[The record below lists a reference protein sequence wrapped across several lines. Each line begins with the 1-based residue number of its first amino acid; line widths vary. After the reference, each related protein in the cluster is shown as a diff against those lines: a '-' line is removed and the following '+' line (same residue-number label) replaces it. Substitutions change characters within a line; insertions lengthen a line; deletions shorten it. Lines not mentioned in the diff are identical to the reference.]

1 MVYRIRLEK
10 YLKKQLFDMKNYE
23 LMRRIRDQLFKF
35 KSEIHWF
42 EPQYLENI
50 ANKRN
55 SDISQNKQPKT
66 DIEYFTNGKNLFSI
80 LATEYVNNGG
90 TQAEFRKHLCEL
102 VISYNDYSNFE
113 EKLSTSLNQI
123 FY

>member
-1 MVYRIRLEK
+1 
-10 YLKKQLFDMKNYE
+10 MKNYE